1 MESDAPQP
9 IQRRADNP
17 RRVLVV
23 DDNADAGN
31 LLGMLVELGGHQPR
45 VVQCARE
52 ALAVAA
58 ELCPHVALIDIG
70 LPDMNGYE
78 LTRTLR
84 AQKALEG
91 CRFIAVTGRSSV
103 SAIARSIAA
112 GFETHLTKPVNVNEL
127 FAVIEGRL

>member
-1 MESDAPQP
+1 MDAAFPP
-9 IQRRADNP
+9 MTRRVSENP

-52 ALAVAA
+52 ALAVAT

-84 AQKALEG
+84 AQPALEG

-103 SAIARSIAA
+103 GAIARSIAA
-112 GFETHLTKPVNVNEL
+112 GFETHLTKPVNVNDL